1 VGALAARDLVQRRHA
16 ILRNYPVVGHLRFL
30 LESIGPELRQYIVT
44 DNDQERPF
52 SRDQRRWVYTSAK
65 STDRYFGFGTDN
77 DLERVHNYV
86 IVKHAAFP
94 VAAPEGEPGHPDP
107 SVPLPAA
114 KVLGAAR
121 GRAKAFRPSSIANV
135 SAMSFGSLSAA
146 AITALNRGA
155 ARAGALH
162 TTGEG
167 GISPYHREGGD
178 LVWQIGT
185 GYFGCRTPDGRFDL
199 ERLVDAVAETPA
211 VRAIELKLS
220 QGAKPGMGGM
230 LPGAKVTPEIAAI
243 RGIPVGE
250 DCKSPSGH
258 TAFHD
263 VDSLLD
269 VVEAIA
275 GRAGLPVG
283 IKSAVG
289 EDAFWTTLA
298 TRMAT
303 TGRGV
308 DFVTV
313 DGGEGGTGA
322 APLVYA
328 DHVALPFK
336 WAMPRVYRAF
346 AEAGIHEDVVFVGS
360 GKLGLPENALVALA
374 LGCDMVNVGRTAM
387 FALGCIQAQR
397 CHRVAAPPAWRPRAP
412 GSSGGSTPRTR
423 PTGWRTTWR
432 RSASSWRRSPAP
444 AAAPI
449 RRWSVPTRSSSSTST
464 WRRCRS
470 SSCSATRR
478 AGGFRHRRIAQR
490 SPSCRPADRAPD
502 APRPPGCTDA
512 RRDREAVRRAG
523 RGPAEDQPR
532 ILALAAANSASSMR
546 PFSLSSPRRASS
558 SAGLAE
564 PAALRMY
571 SCIAASWALTAATWF
586 SAIFPPRAI
595 R

>member
-1 VGALAARDLVQRRHA
+1 MGARARSAGASTVAALGALAARDLLQRRHA
-16 ILRNYPVVGHLRFL
+16 LLRNYPVVGHLRFM
-30 LESIGPELRQYIVT
+30 LEAIGPELRQYIVT

-65 STDRYFGFGTDN
+65 SADRYFGFGTDN

-94 VAAPEGEPGHPDP
+94 AAAPDGEPSHPDP
-107 SVPLPAA
+107 AVPLPSA
-114 KVLGAAR
+114 KVLGGAR
-121 GRAKAFRPSSIANV
+121 GRAQAFRPSSVVNV

-146 AITALNRGA
+146 AIVALNRGA

-167 GISPYHREGGD
+167 GLSPYHRSGGD

-258 TAFHD
+258 SAFHD
-263 VDSLLD
+263 VDSMLD
-269 VVEAIA
+269 VVEQIA
-275 GRAGLPVG
+275 ERTGLPVG

-298 TRMAT
+298 ERMAV

-322 APLVYA
+322 APLVYS
-328 DHVALPFK
+328 DHVSLPFK

-346 AEAGIHEDVVFVGS
+346 AEAGLHDDVVFVGS
-360 GKLGLPENALVALA
+360 GKLGVPENALVAMA
-374 LGCDMVNVGRTAM
+374 LGCDLVNVGRTAM

-397 CHRVAAPPAWRPRAP
+397 CHTGRCPTGVATQSAWLQRGLDPEDKADRVANYLATLRFELASLGRTCGKVHPALVTADQLELLDVDLKTARLDRLFAYEP
-412 GSSGGSTPRTR
+412 GWGL
-423 PTGWRTTWR
+423 
-432 RSASSWRRSPAP
+432 
-444 AAAPI
+444 
-449 RRWSVPTRSSSSTST
+449 
-464 WRRCRS
+464 
-470 SSCSATRR
+470 
-478 AGGFRHRRIAQR
+478 
-490 SPSCRPADRAPD
+490 PSPADRVA
-502 APRPPGCTDA
+502 
-512 RRDREAVRRAG
+512 
-523 RGPAEDQPR
+523 
-532 ILALAAANSASSMR
+532 
-546 PFSLSSPRRASS
+546 
-558 SAGLAE
+558 
-564 PAALRMY
+564 
-571 SCIAASWALTAATWF
+571 IAAIMGS
-586 SAIFPPRAI
+586 
-595 R
+595 